1 MDINFEVI
9 EAEISKLNDLLEDD
23 LNSESLAAMQN
34 IIQKSKSDYVNIL
47 ENRAEKVAKM
57 ETVTREM
64 VIALVNTLQMAVQIY
79 KGMDEDM
86 KNCIDTEHGGN
97 KGDES

>member
-9 EAEISKLNDLLEDD
+9 EAEISKLNDLLEDG

-57 ETVTREM
+57 ENVTREM
-64 VIALVNTLQMAVQIY
+64 IIALVNTLQMAVQIY

-86 KNCIDTEHGGN
+86 KNSIDTEHGGN